1 MKIVVGLIIL
11 FLVLLFCFALTK
23 TAQEADR
30 RYGEIQNCENLRKES
45 AAGGN

>member
-1 MKIVVGLIIL
+1 MKVVVGLIIL

-30 RYGEIQNCENLRKES
+30 RYEEIQRRENLRKEVV
-45 AAGGN
+45 ADGN